1 MTTTNKDFV
10 IKNGLVVQG
19 ATGTINGQ
27 FIVTEDALSTSLGDY
42 IEITERGAADG
53 VAELDSSQNV
63 LTKTGVVFEGIT
75 ADSYEV
81 SLQLAADPG
90 SDKTI
95 TIPDVTGTIVTT
107 GNTNDAFPS
116 QTGQTNKYLRTDGTN
131 PYWSTVAGGG
141 SSETLTIGTG
151 LTGTS
156 YDGTSAVTIAIDSTV
171 VTTTGSQSLSS
182 KTLTSPTLTSPYI
195 SSGGITFEGSTD
207 DIYETI
213 VQVADPTDDRTITF
227 PDATGTV
234 ALTSNIPSN
243 TDGVSEG
250 STNLYFTNERAQD
263 AIGDNL
269 GTGLSYNDTT
279 GAISVDTAT
288 IQARVADVSDTE
300 IGYLNGVTSAI
311 QTQIDNKL
319 SLSGGTLTGALTLSG
334 APTVDLHA
342 ATKAYVDSVAEGL
355 HIHASCV
362 AATTANI
369 NLSTDL
375 ENGDVL
381 DGVTLAT
388 NDRVLVKNQ
397 STQSQNGIYVVQ
409 ASGAAVRAT
418 DFDAP
423 AEIDGGDFVFVTG
436 GTLYDNTGWVQ
447 VNTVGTVGSDPIV
460 FTQFSGAGTFTAGNG
475 LTLTGNT
482 FSIDTAITA
491 DLSTAQTL
499 TNKTISGANNTLT
512 VRLAN
517 DVTGT
522 LPIGNGGTNITTY
535 AAGDILYASATDTLS
550 KLAAGTNGH
559 VLTLSSGIP
568 AWAAVPTE
576 IPSQTS
582 NNGKYLTTDGSSL
595 SWATVESGGG
605 DPNPN
610 IFMLMGA

>member
-605 DPNPN
+605 DPNPQ